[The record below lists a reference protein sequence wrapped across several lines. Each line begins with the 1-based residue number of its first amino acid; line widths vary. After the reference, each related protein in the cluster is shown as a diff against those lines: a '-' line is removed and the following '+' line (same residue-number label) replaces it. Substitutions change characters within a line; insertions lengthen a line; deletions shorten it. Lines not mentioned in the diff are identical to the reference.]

1 MGGLFST
8 PKPPPPPALP
18 TINRPDPEEEERK
31 RRLEALMR
39 RRRGRAGTILT
50 SARGALIP
58 NDLRIRRKSLLG
70 E

>member
-8 PKPPPPPALP
+8 PKPPPPLALP
-18 TINRPDPEEEERK
+18 AITTPDPEEEERK
-31 RRLEALMR
+31 RRLEALAR

-58 NDLRIRRKSLLG
+58 TRQTVRRKSLLG